1 MGVDIR
7 CRNCEEP
14 IDVLDLCE
22 ICEMQP
28 TPIEPVEVMV
38 CDRGHLMTQGAG
50 DRHAGWLCVIC
61 RRMRQTKYRA
71 ERRRILRMQAV
82 AP

>member
-1 MGVDIR
+1 MM
-7 CRNCEEP
+7 CSNCEEP

-28 TPIEPVEVMV
+28 TVIEPVECML
-38 CDRGHLMTQGAG
+38 CDRGHPMTRG
-50 DRHAGWLCVIC
+50 HHGWLCVVC

-71 ERRRILRMQAV
+71 ELRRKARMQAV
-82 AP
+82 AE

>member
-22 ICEMQP
+22 ICEMKP
-28 TPIEPVEVMV
+28 TVIEPVEFKL
-38 CDRGHLMTQGAG
+38 CDRGHFMRKGAG
-50 DRHAGWLCVIC
+50 KSRNGWLCTVC
-61 RRMRQTKYRA
+61 RGISQAKSRA
-71 ERRRILRMQAV
+71 RRRERV
-82 AP
+82 A